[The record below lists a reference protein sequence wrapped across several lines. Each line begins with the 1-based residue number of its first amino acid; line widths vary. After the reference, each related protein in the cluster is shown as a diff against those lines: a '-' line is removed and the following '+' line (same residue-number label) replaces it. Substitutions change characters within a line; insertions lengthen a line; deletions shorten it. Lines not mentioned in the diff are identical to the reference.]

1 MVYAKTS
8 KQSRVRKDTISLI
21 CVIIASFVM
30 ALNIKS
36 FVRAGNLFPG
46 GFTGLTVLIQRVCH
60 DFFDYNI
67 SYTLVN
73 VGLNAL
79 PAYISY
85 KTIGKRFTVFSLA
98 MIFLSSTFV
107 DILPDINITS
117 DRLLV
122 AVFGGIINGTAIGIA
137 LHGRAS
143 SGGTDFIAVY
153 LSNHFNISSWNIV
166 LGLNSCM
173 LCVAGILF
181 GWEAALYSIIF
192 QFVSTQVINFVH
204 QNYARATLHIITS
217 YPENLEKAL
226 LSYTHHGITR
236 FEGTGC
242 YKEEPR
248 TLLYTVV
255 AKDEVKEVVRFIK
268 QYDSGAFINV
278 TKSETIYG
286 RFYRDPLD

>member
-8 KQSRVRKDTISLI
+8 QQTQKRKDLISLV
-21 CVIIASFVM
+21 CVIVASLVM

-46 GFTGLTVLIQRVCH
+46 GFTGLTVLIQRICQE
-60 DFFDYNI
+60 FFSFNI

-73 VGLNAL
+73 VALNAL
-79 PAYISY
+79 PAYIGF
-85 KTIGKRFTVFSLA
+85 KTIGKRFTFFSL
-98 MIFLSSTFV
+98 MMVFLSGVFV
-107 DILPDINITS
+107 DVLPSINITS

-153 LSNHFNISSWNIV
+153 LSNRFNANSWNVV
-166 LGLNSCM
+166 LGLNAGM
-173 LCVAGILF
+173 LCVAGLLF

-204 QNYARATLHIITS
+204 QNYSRATLHIITS
-217 YPENLEKAL
+217 YPDNLEKAL
-226 LSYTHHGITR
+226 LTYTHHGITR
-236 FEGTGC
+236 FEGIGC

-255 AKDEVKEVVRFIK
+255 AKDEVKEVVHFIREH
-268 QYDSGAFINV
+268 DANAFINV
-278 TKSETIYG
+278 TKSESIYG